1 MKRHLPCL
9 ILLCLLLSSQKARTQ
24 DLDPRAYVRIPIK
37 TTLVGVGLGYSEGG
51 ILADAASPV
60 QIDKAIVWAPSVFS
74 AYVFNMFGKTAQ
86 VSAALPFIPY
96 AEVRGSVVGL
106 DSSIT
111 RSGFGDM
118 RMRYSILLLGGD
130 AATLPELMKS
140 PRKTILGASLSV
152 TAPTGQYFADKLI
165 NLGVHRWAF
174 KPEIGLSQPVG
185 KKWLIDVYAGVW
197 FFTEN
202 NQFFPGDAKRTQ
214 APLGSFQGHLS
225 YNFNPRMWLALNTT
239 FYTGGIS
246 TVNGVEN
253 DDRQENSRIGG
264 TFVFPIGK
272 RHSIKTAYSRGA
284 IIRSG
289 ANFTSLSLG
298 WQMLFY
304 KMPKP
309 NPTTN

>member
-1 MKRHLPCL
+1 VKFRFSYF
-9 ILLCLLLSSQKARTQ
+9 LLFSLLFSTQRAQTQ

-51 ILADAASPV
+51 ILADPASPI

-74 AYVFNMFGKTAQ
+74 AHVFNMFGKTAQ

-96 AEVRGSVVGL
+96 AEVTGSAFGL

-118 RMRYSILLLGGD
+118 RLRYSILLLGGD
-130 AATLPELMKS
+130 AATIPELMKA

-185 KKWLIDVYAGVW
+185 KKWLVDVYAGVW

-225 YNFNPRMWLALNTT
+225 YNFNPRMWVALNTT
-239 FYTGGIS
+239 FYTGGNS

-264 TFVFPIGK
+264 TFVFPVGK
-272 RHSIKTAYSRGA
+272 RHSIKTSYSRGA

-298 WQMLFY
+298 WQMFFY
-304 KMPKP
+304 KMPKAKP
-309 NPTTN
+309 KTD